1 MNKKQFLI
9 LLGLVAVLGVWGLSR
24 WRGQNSSW
32 SGGGAV
38 AGQKLLGE
46 FDVNAVAQLAIKQG
60 TNELLL
66 AKKDDVW
73 RVAQRNDY
81 PANFGEISA
90 FLLKLKDLKI
100 VQTEQVGASQ
110 LPRLELAASGT
121 NVPTV
126 VEFRDASGKA
136 FKALTL
142 GKKHMRGGQ
151 GSPMDEMGG
160 DGGYPDGRYVQV
172 SGMTDSVALI
182 SDALADVAPDAG
194 HWLSKTFFKV
204 EKPKSVAVTFAEA
217 TDSWAITRE
226 TEAGEWKLADAK
238 ADEKL
243 DSGKSASVTS
253 PFTSP
258 QVNDVALGLT
268 PEQSG
273 LDKPTVIKIATF
285 DGFEYTVNV
294 GAKTNENFLL
304 TVAVTGNFPKER
316 PVVADEKP
324 EDKAKADNEFADK
337 LKAQQEKLATETA
350 FSKWTYQ
357 VAAWTVDPLL
367 KNRAELLVSTT
378 DAPTEPSP
386 GPTGPTGHEGHN
398 HP

>member
-9 LLGLVAVLGVWGLSR
+9 LLGLVAVLGVWGISR
-24 WRGQNSSW
+24 WRGQTSSW

-38 AGQKLLGE
+38 AGKKLLGE
-46 FDVNAVAQLAIKQG
+46 FDVNAVAQLAIKRG

-66 AKKDDVW
+66 AKKDDIW

-90 FLLKLKDLKI
+90 FLLKLRDLKI
-100 VQTEQVGASQ
+100 VQTEQIGASQ
-110 LPRLELAASGT
+110 LPRLELAPSGT
-121 NVPTV
+121 NEPTV
-126 VEFRDASGKA
+126 VEFRDAGGKA
-136 FKALTL
+136 FQTLTL
-142 GKKHMRGGQ
+142 GKTILDTSAAS
-151 GSPMDEMGG
+151 SPMDEFGG
-160 DGGYPDGRYVQV
+160 GGGYPKGRYVQV
-172 SGMTDSVALI
+172 TGMTDSVALI

-194 HWLSKTFFKV
+194 HWLNKTFFKV

-217 TDSWAITRE
+217 TNSWTITRE
-226 TEAGEWKLADAK
+226 TEAGEWNLTDAQ

-258 QVNDVALGLT
+258 SLNDVALGLT

-273 LDKPTVIKIATF
+273 LDQPTVIKIATF

-304 TVAVTGNFPKER
+304 TVAVTGDFPKER
-316 PVVADEKP
+316 AAVADEKP
-324 EDKAKADNEFADK
+324 EDKAKADKEFADQ

-350 FSKWTYQ
+350 FGKWTYQ
-357 VAAWTVDPLL
+357 VAAWTVEPLL
-367 KNRAELLVSTT
+367 KNRAELLANKT

-386 GPTGPTGHEGHN
+386 SPTGHEGHN

>member
-9 LLGLVAVLGVWGLSR
+9 LLGLVAVLGVWGISR
-24 WRGQNSSW
+24 WRGQISSW

-38 AGQKLLGE
+38 AGKKLLGE
-46 FDVNAVAQLAIKQG
+46 FDVNAVAQLAIKRG

-66 AKKDDVW
+66 AKKDDIW

-110 LPRLELAASGT
+110 LPRLELAPSGT
-121 NVPTV
+121 NEPTV
-126 VEFRDASGKA
+126 VEFRDAGGKA
-136 FKALTL
+136 FQTLTL
-142 GKKHMRGGQ
+142 GKTILDTSAAS
-151 GSPMDEMGG
+151 SPMDEFGG
-160 DGGYPDGRYVQV
+160 GGGYPKGRYVQV

-194 HWLSKTFFKV
+194 HWLNKTFFKV

-217 TDSWAITRE
+217 TNSWTITRE
-226 TEAGEWKLADAK
+226 TEAGEWKLSDAQ

-258 QVNDVALGLT
+258 SLNDVALGLT

-273 LDKPTVIKIATF
+273 LDQPTVIKIATF

-304 TVAVTGNFPKER
+304 TVAVTGDFPKER
-316 PVVADEKP
+316 AAVADEKP
-324 EDKAKADNEFADK
+324 EDKAKADKEFADQ

-350 FSKWTYQ
+350 FGKWTYQ
-357 VAAWTVDPLL
+357 VAAWTVEPLL
-367 KNRAELLVSTT
+367 KKRSELLEDKTPPAAESGSEIPAS
-378 DAPTEPSP
+378 AP
-386 GPTGPTGHEGHN
+386 GL
-398 HP
+398 